1 MSSLI
6 FHLDSALEHSTDFI
20 VVGYDTVN
28 YFLCYRISYFPSIDN
43 KNENTHSSENT
54 LTQEC
59 VSTS

>member
-28 YFLCYRISYFPSIDN
+28 YFLRYRILIL
-43 KNENTHSSENT
+43 HQ
-54 LTQEC
+54 LTTKMKILIL
-59 VSTS
+59 VKIL